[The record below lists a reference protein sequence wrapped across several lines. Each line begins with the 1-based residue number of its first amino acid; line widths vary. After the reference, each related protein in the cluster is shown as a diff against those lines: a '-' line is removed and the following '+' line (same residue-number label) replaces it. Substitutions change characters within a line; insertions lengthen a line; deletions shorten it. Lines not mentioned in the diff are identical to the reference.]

1 MPAVNLQIPLLFDI
15 SAGGIVFGEQAA
27 TLDVFDSHLAFDLGA
42 TSVDLSGEF
51 QSIMYADA
59 SENDTGGV
67 LFYSSKANLSTSLGN
82 AIEAAILGPDSKLKM
97 KTTATYTHND
107 SAEATGR
114 YMLPGIPLPDYTKID
129 YSGGVIDATGH
140 DANPAQTYYTGSL
153 TDATGTNFGR
163 TLIRLMATHLM
174 GHPFAQSFIAN
185 EEAIINDISN
195 TDLTADLNTKLLS
208 GNKIS
213 GDDSSATITTCAIGA
228 TALKDVGINNGMLQ
242 ALYEGLLGS
251 DPARFDLSGNTTGTD
266 VSGADLDS
274 TLCRPLVL
282 PFESGDS
289 ISFYFRPHVHL
300 TVDTS
305 TAAAGTFTN
314 DDLSGVGLGASYS
327 TVKAANELFF
337 QPRHRWISYQSGGV
351 PQQKQGGTANVAPTT
366 NADSHIDTYTD
377 DNAGRALAMTGT
389 DMVSGSD
396 SVSACEFDAHVWKI
410 TLNL

>member
-82 AIEAAILGPDSKLKM
+82 AIEAAILGPNSKLKM

-114 YMLPGIPLPDYTKID
+114 YMLPGIPLPDYTKTAPVL
-129 YSGGVIDATGH
+129 GVAVSH
-140 DANPAQTYYTGSL
+140 AHAANPAQTYYTGSL

-337 QPRHRWISYQSGGV
+337 QPRHRWISYQAGGV
-351 PQQKQGGTANVAPTT
+351 PQQKQTTPTVAPTT

-377 DNAGRALAMTGT
+377 AAGRALAMTGT